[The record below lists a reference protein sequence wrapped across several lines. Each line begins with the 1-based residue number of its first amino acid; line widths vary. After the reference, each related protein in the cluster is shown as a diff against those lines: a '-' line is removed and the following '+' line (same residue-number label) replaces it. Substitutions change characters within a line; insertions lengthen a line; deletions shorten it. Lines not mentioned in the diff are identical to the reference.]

1 MSYKVYVIHHS
12 HTDLGYTDLQERVLF
27 NQVNYIKTASNITNE
42 NFKWNCETYYCV
54 ENFLKEATED
64 EKETFFNAVKNN
76 YIGLSATYLNFTD
89 IVDCSALTKR
99 TAEMVELFK
108 KQNIEVKAAM
118 IADINGISLGSRDAL
133 INNGIEFLFTNIH
146 THHGMYPLYK
156 NMTPYYWENEEGKKL
171 LVWSGEHY
179 NLGNVLG
186 LVPTVSNTFME
197 ANYFGNKSSSDP
209 IQKAKQNIENYI
221 KSLADSGYK
230 YDFFPTSVSGV
241 FSDNAPP
248 RPEIAD
254 TIKLINEA
262 FNGEVVVKMVTL
274 SELHQLVKE
283 GIGDDIPTYKGDLT
297 DWWAHGVLS
306 APYIVKHLKEAER
319 TNNLVHK
326 IDKDNKFICKKH
338 EEEYEENALI
348 YAEHTFGHSATISDP
363 AETMVLNLDIR
374 KNSYASKAHE
384 AASKNLLK
392 LQSGLGDIF
401 RYYGRQGKI
410 KIVNPGKAGKKI
422 NNFYIEVSGMGNYEI
437 RSESGTRIPS
447 QSSSHP
453 RGVNISFVDDFKAN
467 ETKIYTYKEIPE
479 LPNTLNSR
487 ECYVGAERVKDIVN
501 TYDTESYRLPYEIEN
516 DYFKIS
522 YEINKGITSFFDKKS
537 NKELLINGDNKFFT
551 PIYECSEITV
561 DQYEDRRL
569 MGRNIRGLNCKRYF
583 GELKSVKFIES
594 GDVFTSI
601 ELNFDLEGTKFC
613 KEIIKIYN
621 ALPQVDF
628 TLQVAK
634 TLNIDI
640 ESIFLPL
647 DINHDGTTYFN
658 KGNVPFRPGV
668 DQIPGSCM
676 EYYLLSSGIA
686 YVEKDKTIGI
696 SLLDSPMVYTG
707 EMKHHPITLCDNKPE
722 NNKKPVYSWL
732 MNNCWETNFKID
744 LSGITEY
751 KYSLNIFDTVDVK
764 EAYEDIEDVS
774 LGLLTIILESN

>member
-1 MSYKVYVIHHS
+1 MSYKIYVIHHS

-27 NQVNYIKTASNITNE
+27 NQVNYIKTASKITND

-54 ENFLKEATED
+54 ENFLMEATEN
-64 EKETFFNAVKNN
+64 EKEAFFNAVKNN

-99 TAEMVELFK
+99 TSEMVKLFK
-108 KQNIEVKAAM
+108 KQDIEVTTAM

-133 INNGIEFLFTNIH
+133 INNGIEFLYTNIH

-171 LVWSGEHY
+171 LVWNGEHY

-186 LVPTVSNTFME
+186 LVPTASNTFME
-197 ANYFGNKSSSDP
+197 ENYFGRKMSNDP
-209 IQKAKQNIENYI
+209 IQRAKQNISNYI
-221 KSLADSGYK
+221 KSLAASGYK

-248 RPEIAD
+248 NPNISD
-254 TIKLINEA
+254 SIKQINEA
-262 FNGEVVVKMVTL
+262 FDGEVVIKMVTL
-274 SELHQLVKE
+274 SELYQLVKE
-283 GIGDDIPTYKGDLT
+283 GIGDDVPTYKGDLT
-297 DWWAHGVLS
+297 DWWSHGVLS
-306 APYIVKHLKEAER
+306 SPYIVKHLKEAER
-319 TNNLVHK
+319 TNTLVHK
-326 IDKDNKFICKKH
+326 IDKDNKYISKKH
-338 EEEYEENALI
+338 EREYEDNALI
-348 YAEHTFGHSATISDP
+348 YAEHTFGHSATVSNPSD
-363 AETMVLNLDIR
+363 TMVLNLDIR

-384 AASKNLLK
+384 AASKNLLQ
-392 LQSGLGDIF
+392 LQSKLGDIF
-401 RYYGRQGKI
+401 RYYGRKGKI

-422 NNFYIEVSGMGNYEI
+422 INFYIEVSDMGNYEVRDENDKKI
-437 RSESGTRIPS
+437 IS
-447 QSSSHP
+447 QSSRHP
-453 RGVNISFVDDFKAN
+453 RGVNISFVDAFKDN
-467 ETKIYTYKEIPE
+467 ESKLYTYKEIPKKLE
-479 LPNTLNSR
+479 TLNSR

-501 TYDTESYRLPYEIEN
+501 TYDCVSYKLPYEIEN

-522 YEINKGITSFFDKKS
+522 YEIDKGITSFYDKQG

-551 PIYECSEITV
+551 PIYEKTEITL

-583 GELKSVKFIES
+583 GELKSVKVIES
-594 GDVFTSI
+594 GDVFTAI
-601 ELNFDLEGTKFC
+601 QLNFDLEGTKFC
-613 KEIIKIYN
+613 NEIIKIYN
-621 ALPQVDF
+621 DLPQIDF
-628 TLQVAK
+628 TLQLAK

-640 ESIFLPL
+640 ESVFLPL
-647 DINHDGTTYFN
+647 DINHDGTTFFD

-668 DQIPGSCM
+668 DQVPGTCM

-707 EMKHHPITLCDNKPE
+707 EMIHHPITLCDNKPE

-744 LSGITEY
+744 LSGIAEY

-764 EAYEDIEDVS
+764 DAFEKIEDVS